1 VADLKPLI
9 KNEADGDL
17 RVILAGG
24 GTGGHLF
31 PALAIA
37 EEFVRRKG
45 KTKVLFIGTKRGLE
59 RRLLHDGTFPVRF
72 IDIEGI
78 RGKGFAGVLRGAVK
92 IPGSMFQSWGIIRDF
107 DPHIVIGVGGYA
119 SGPAVFTAHLMGV
132 KTAIAE
138 QNALPGFTNR
148 ILGKVAKR
156 IFLTFPDE
164 SRVFP
169 EKKVVVAG
177 NPVRNGFIVE
187 GEKKKNKT
195 GTFTLLIFGGSQGAS
210 AINSAVMEAL
220 QYMEGIKDG
229 LKIIHQTGERDLEKV
244 ANTYRDHNINAE
256 VLPFITDMAEVCK
269 EADLLICRAGAT
281 SIAEIT
287 ALGKAA
293 IFIPFPFAT
302 GNHQELNA
310 KTLVDAG
317 AAEMIVEDELSG
329 RTLFKMIEELYRN
342 SGRIEKMEKMSKSL
356 GNIKAASNIVDECLS
371 LIEQ

>member
-1 VADLKPLI
+1 MARLKPLI
-9 KNEADGDL
+9 NEADDDL

-59 RRLLHDGTFPVRF
+59 RRLLYDGTFPVRF

-78 RGKGFAGVLRGAVK
+78 RGKGFIGVLRGAMK
-92 IPGSMFQSWGIIRDF
+92 IPGSMFQSWGILRDF

-119 SGPAVFTAHLMGV
+119 SGPAVFAAHLMGV

-177 NPVRNGFIVE
+177 NPVRNAFIEE
-187 GEKKKNKT
+187 GEKKKKT

-220 QYMEGIKDG
+220 QYMEGVMDG

-244 ANTYRDHNINAE
+244 ANAYREHNINAE
-256 VLPFITDMAEVCK
+256 VLPFITDMAEACK

-287 ALGKAA
+287 VLGKAA
-293 IFIPFPFAT
+293 IFIPYPFAT

-329 RTLFKMIEELYRN
+329 RTLFQMIEELYRN
-342 SGRIEKMEKMSKSL
+342 SGRIEIMEKMSKSL
-356 GNIKAASNIVDECLS
+356 GNIKAASNIVNECLT
-371 LIEQ
+371 LIGQ